1 MYHVHNRV
9 RNCTP
14 IPNSPKSDNWAL
26 SHRLNTI
33 MESDRILV
41 LDNGMVA
48 ELDTP
53 QNLLADKGS
62 IFYSLAAEAGL
73 LDGSNST

>member
-1 MYHVHNRV
+1 M
-9 RNCTP
+9 
-14 IPNSPKSDNWAL
+14 
-26 SHRLNTI
+26 
-33 MESDRILV
+33 V
-41 LDNGMVA
+41 LDSGKVSHPSNLSCTLANHVFKVA

-73 LDGSNST
+73 AGSVAPPSPS

>member
-1 MYHVHNRV
+1 
-9 RNCTP
+9 
-14 IPNSPKSDNWAL
+14 
-26 SHRLNTI
+26 

-73 LDGSNST
+73 AGNGSNSA

>member
-1 MYHVHNRV
+1 
-9 RNCTP
+9 
-14 IPNSPKSDNWAL
+14 
-26 SHRLNTI
+26 

-73 LDGSNST
+73 VDGSNST